1 MGAMDHAKSF
11 LNIVR
16 TVQLDDIRAQLAQ
29 PPLALIVADDSRAAQ
44 QFAFALAG
52 GDAPD
57 EAAARATMTVASPE
71 ALAELAM
78 GPTPY
83 DAVILIDPTPE
94 TRRNRAVQRLIAG
107 GGPTAVLAMYTRQTA
122 PDPGLPSLTVARLD
136 DPAAVSAVRARLV
149 TLLPTAR
156 RLAWGKSF
164 AGFRKPISDVLV
176 NETARANAQFAIMA
190 DLGARIPIFG
200 GAVATGADFLVLTKN
215 QLVLAYQLA
224 AMNGRDLDDPAAMV
238 TNAAPFF
245 LAGLGW
251 REVARRA
258 IRLVPGAPLV
268 PKAVVAYGGT
278 MVSGALAHALT
289 RPEGVQAWVDGV
301 QQGVRQGF
309 REGGRFAGVRQG
321 AEKVG
326 RTVRDRVR
334 RPGKLKARVVTTETA
349 TPEPAADSPVEVLKA
364 D

>member
-16 TVQLDDIRAQLAQ
+16 TVQLDDIRTQLAQ
-29 PPLALIVADDSRAAQ
+29 PPLALIVADDTRAAQ

-57 EAAARATMTVASPE
+57 EAASRATMTVASPE

-94 TRRNRAVQRLIAG
+94 TRRNRALQRLIAG
-107 GGPTAVLAMYTRQTA
+107 GAPTVVLAIYTRPTT
-122 PDPGLPSLTVARLD
+122 PDPGLPSLSVARLD
-136 DPAAVSAVRARLV
+136 DAAAVGAVRARLV
-149 TLLPTAR
+149 TLLAAQR
-156 RLAWGKSF
+156 RLAWGKAF
-164 AGFRKPISDVLV
+164 AGFRKPVSDLLV

-200 GAVATGADFLVLTKN
+200 GAMATGADFLVLTKN

-224 AMNGRDLDDPAAMV
+224 AMNGRDLDDPASMF
-238 TNAAPFF
+238 TSAAPFF

-268 PKAVVAYGGT
+268 PKAVIAYGGT

-301 QQGVRQGF
+301 QKGF
-309 REGGRFAGVRQG
+309 RENGRVAGMRQG
-321 AEKVG
+321 AEYMG
-326 RTVRDRVR
+326 RTLRDRVR
-334 RPGKLKARVVTTETA
+334 RPGKLKARVVDTE
-349 TPEPAADSPVEVLKA
+349 PVMSAADSPVEVIKG